1 MKLSHKLKA
10 RAWLRR
16 FIVILVIL
24 FGSVSSISL
33 VVGLC
38 LIVLGLFLHIWA
50 ICCLVRNTQLTT
62 WGPYRFVRHPFY
74 LANFLID
81 IGICSASANPYIFG
95 IYIILFYLIYYR
107 RMLKEEQ
114 HLTQLFPLD
123 YPLYTKS
130 VPRFIPLIFKKY
142 PKSDKGFSFSLL
154 IAAGNEITRVTR
166 LLIYPLVLYF
176 LFRRFPDGIISGY
189 RKVYQNDIITGLIN
203 YQEIIIIS
211 IIIVFSVVSILV
223 KTKTRSEI
231 PNPKSQIP
239 NI

>member
-1 MKLSHKLKA
+1 
-10 RAWLRR
+10 
-16 FIVILVIL
+16 
-24 FGSVSSISL
+24 
-33 VVGLC
+33 
-38 LIVLGLFLHIWA
+38 
-50 ICCLVRNTQLTT
+50 CLVRNTQLTT